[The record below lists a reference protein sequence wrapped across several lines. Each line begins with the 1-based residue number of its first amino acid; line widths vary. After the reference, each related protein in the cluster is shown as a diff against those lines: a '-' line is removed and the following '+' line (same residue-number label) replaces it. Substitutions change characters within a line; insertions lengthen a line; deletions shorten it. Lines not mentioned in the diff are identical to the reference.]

1 MYLWKDFK
9 KITTYFN
16 GLITKDKT
24 EYNIR
29 FTITEDGSLNSSMNI
44 DNNTFSF
51 LVNDVDELKMKE
63 FKNISV
69 DYNEFYTLTKSI
81 KGIKKLAVEII
92 NNKLVIHTDNNEE
105 FSINCEKVL
114 TRNFDGESIGII
126 NLESLNYALLL
137 NDNSA
142 KSGIHMFDK
151 NIICKKEDNIFYL
164 NSYNTGIYVGN
175 KIEITGGK
183 NISFLIAYE
192 ELSFIKKWLKF
203 VIKPTNNFDDN
214 VELLIFQNYLK
225 FQLSKSSMIIP
236 INFDGEIIAEKYKDL
251 TNYNYPLKKK
261 IRMQEL
267 DIANTNAIKEK
278 AKIVDTTWIF
288 ETNSNIYRPLFTNV
302 VKQFIDWDLDVDVN
316 VIDSNNLVLEFD
328 SEILDLKT
336 KVLLFAMTP
345 KYKS

>member
-24 EYNIR
+24 EYDIR

-92 NNKLVIHTDNNEE
+92 NNKLVINTDNNEE

-114 TRNFDGESIGII
+114 TRN
-126 NLESLNYALLL
+126 YALLL

-142 KSGIHMFDK
+142 KSGIHTFDK
-151 NIICKKEDNIFYL
+151 NIICKMEEDTFYL

-251 TNYNYPLKKK
+251 TNYNYPLKKR
-261 IRMQEL
+261 IQMQEL

-288 ETNSNIYRPLFTNV
+288 ETNSNIYRPLFTSI

-328 SEILDLKT
+328 SEILDLKI

-345 KYKS
+345 KC